1 MTDLYSRCHLCRA
14 GVTLF
19 FLKVTI
25 EGGGG
30 AEEWKGKLHAAIR
43 SYQDSVLTPESPTLA
58 SFELGVELALGR

>member
-1 MTDLYSRCHLCRA
+1 MTDLYSRCHFCRA
-14 GVTLF
+14 GVTPF